1 MAMRLLAVSDD
12 GHFIQE
18 RFAKDSIPPY
28 AILSHRWSTHEDDE
42 ITFKEIAEG
51 LHDKKKS
58 GYKKLQFCST
68 QAKAD
73 GLHYFWVDTCCIDQ
87 SDQNELSVA
96 IYSMFRWYQKAV
108 KCYVYLAD
116 VYIGDRDDQSIS
128 AAKESALSRSEWFSR
143 GWTLQELLA
152 PEIVEFYTRDGV
164 QLGDKSSLEEQIAK
178 ITEIPRIVL
187 RGRPLSDFTPEEIF
201 SWVERRHTKKAED
214 KAYCLLGVFNVS
226 MLLDYGEGEKLA
238 FSRLYREIGNRVPGK
253 CFFLMPSTM
262 CYLSTMLA
270 CPSLVTI
277 SPATIARDIPSNYSK
292 KRSRHGWLA

>member
-12 GHFIQE
+12 DHFTQE

-51 LHDKKKS
+51 IHDKKKS
-58 GYKKLQFCST
+58 GYQKLQFCSA

-73 GLHYFWVDTCCIDQ
+73 GLHYFWVDTCCINQ

-116 VYIGDRDDQSIS
+116 VSTTKRKARDSFS
-128 AAKESALSRSEWFSR
+128 EHAWEPAFRSSEWFAR

-152 PEIVEFYTRDGV
+152 PEIVEFYSRDGV
-164 QLGDKSSLEEQIAK
+164 RLGNKSSLEQQIAE
-178 ITEIPRIVL
+178 ITEIPIEAL
-187 RGRPLSDFTPEEIF
+187 RGKSLSRFAPEKIF
-201 SWVERRHTKKAED
+201 GWVEQRHTKKAED
-214 KAYCLLGVFNVS
+214 KAYCLLGVFDVS
-226 MLLDYGEGEKLA
+226 MLLDYGEGENLA
-238 FSRLYREIGNRVPGK
+238 FSRLYREIENRVPGK
-253 CFFLMPSTM
+253 CIFSNTM
-262 CYLSTMLA
+262 YHVLLLGIIKS
-270 CPSLVTI
+270 
-277 SPATIARDIPSNYSK
+277 YSK
-292 KRSRHGWLA
+292 KRSRHGRPA